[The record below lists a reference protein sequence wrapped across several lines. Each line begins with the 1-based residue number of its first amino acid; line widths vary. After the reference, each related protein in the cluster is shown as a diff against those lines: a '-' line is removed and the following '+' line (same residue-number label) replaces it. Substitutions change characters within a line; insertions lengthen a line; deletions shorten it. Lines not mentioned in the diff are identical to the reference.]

1 MRNDLN
7 AFKEAVKN
15 GKTREEIIEEH
26 SEVFAKY
33 PRFVDEYIKLQ
44 LEKAVTRTQFVPRPG
59 WQQLLDDD
67 LKGEAHPRTIIWF
80 TDSVGNSGK
89 SYFANNWNIRQT
101 YIVNGGKA
109 ADIYYAYFYEPVVF
123 FDLARQKE
131 DIVAYDVM
139 ENFKNGYFLSTK
151 YQVRRVKFNIPHV
164 VVFSNFFPD
173 KTKLSADR
181 WDIRVIN

>member
-1 MRNDLN
+1 MKSGLSRD
-7 AFKEAVKN
+7 
-15 GKTREEIIEEH
+15 EIIEEH
-26 SEVFAKY
+26 SAVFAKY
-33 PRFVDEYIKLQ
+33 PRFVDEYFKLQ
-44 LEKAVTRTQFVPRPG
+44 LEKKVTRTDFIPRSG
-59 WQQLLDDD
+59 WQELLDDD
-67 LKGEAHPRTIIWF
+67 LRAEAHPRTITWF
-80 TDSVGNSGK
+80 VDTVGNSGK
-89 SYFANNWNIRQT
+89 SYFANNWNGTST

-164 VVFSNFFPD
+164 VVFSNFAPD
-173 KTKLSADR
+173 QTKLSEDR
-181 WDIRVIN
+181 WDIRVIS